1 MDEIPMTTVIT
12 NQPATNF
19 QRSGLQAETTTEPQP
34 GRLTLALL
42 VRLADRPTTIKP
54 DLLSSTI
61 LDDLLR

>member
-1 MDEIPMTTVIT
+1 MTTVIT

-34 GRLTLALL
+34 GRLTLAFL
-42 VRLADRPTTIKP
+42 VRLADRPTTIKRRLLQMV
-54 DLLSSTI
+54 LLSTNI